1 MEHAGFQH
9 QALIYEGADQYLGG
23 TLPFLRTALE
33 AGEPAL
39 VAVREE
45 RAKLLKAALGAEAD
59 RVRFLPIEE
68 VGRNPARVSVLW
80 RDFVEASGGRPGR
93 GIGESVWTGRSRA
106 ALDECHRHEALLN
119 LVFASSQPWS
129 LLCPYDAQA
138 LPDEELEIA
147 ARTHRLISR
156 EGRTEESAAFEVDPD
171 SLSGELPRPTV
182 RPDTLSFGIAEL
194 SEVRRRRP
202 RPPSRPARTRARS
215 PTWSPR
221 SASSP
226 PTASCTGAAPGRCAS
241 GAKGE
246 ACWPRSRT
254 RGGSRSSWS
263 GGCGRTS
270 ARRVAAGS
278 GSRISSATWSR
289 SAPASAA
296 RWSAFTSPRGIA
308 PRVPRR
314 LPRLLILAATPSART
329 PEVRPG
335 GRVPGCPSG

>member
-1 MEHAGFQH
+1 
-9 QALIYEGADQYLGG
+9 
-23 TLPFLRTALE
+23 
-33 AGEPAL
+33 

-68 VGRNPARVSVLW
+68 VGRNPARMIVLW
-80 RDFVEASGGRPGR
+80 RDFVEASGGKPGI
-93 GIGESVWTGRSRA
+93 GIGESVWAGRSRA

-194 SEVRRRRP
+194 SEVRRRATAAAERAGQDPSAVADLVTAVSELAANSVMHGGGTGTLRLWREDGSLLAEVEDEGRIEEQLVGRLRP
-202 RPPSRPARTRARS
+202 DVSQEGGRGLWLANQLCDLVQIRSGERGTVVRLHVPAGDRAQGSQAPPA
-215 PTWSPR
+215 
-221 SASSP
+221 ASD
-226 PTASCTGAAPGRCAS
+226 
-241 GAKGE
+241 
-246 ACWPRSRT
+246 
-254 RGGSRSSWS
+254 
-263 GGCGRTS
+263 
-270 ARRVAAGS
+270 
-278 GSRISSATWSR
+278 
-289 SAPASAA
+289 
-296 RWSAFTSPRGIA
+296 PRGDRGDA
-308 PRVPRR
+308 QRSN
-314 LPRLLILAATPSART
+314 A
-329 PEVRPG
+329 
-335 GRVPGCPSG
+335 